1 MERCKFCCAG
11 YEHTQNGIT
20 RYKCGSS
27 YGEGFNPPWSRPVE
41 CYHDE
46 NELLKCELDHLHED
60 MGNLQLYVTHV
71 ETELID
77 LRKRLKALDFESTPD
92 GKALAEVLRIVEAKP

>member
-1 MERCKFCCAG
+1 M
-11 YEHTQNGIT
+11 
-20 RYKCGSS
+20 
-27 YGEGFNPPWSRPVE
+27 E

-46 NELLKCELDHLHED
+46 NELLKGQLDRLERD

-77 LRKRLKALDFESTPD
+77 LNKRLKALDFGSTTD
-92 GKALAEVLRIVEAKP
+92 GKALAEVIRIVEAKP

>member
-1 MERCKFCCAG
+1 MERCKYCGAG

-46 NELLKCELDHLHED
+46 NELLKGQLDRLERD

-77 LRKRLKALDFESTPD
+77 LNKRLKALDFGSTTD
-92 GKALAEVLRIVEAKP
+92 GKALAEVIRIVEAKP

>member
-1 MERCKFCCAG
+1 MERCKFCGSG

-27 YGEGFNPPWSRPVE
+27 YGEGFNPPWSRPVK

-46 NELLKCELDHLHED
+46 NELLNGELNRLHED

-77 LRKRLKALDFESTPD
+77 LKKRLKALDFESTTD
-92 GKALAEVLRIVEAKP
+92 GKALAEMLRIVEAKP

>member
-1 MERCKFCCAG
+1 M
-11 YEHTQNGIT
+11 
-20 RYKCGSS
+20 
-27 YGEGFNPPWSRPVE
+27 E

-46 NELLKCELDHLHED
+46 NELLKGELNRLHGD

-77 LRKRLKALDFESTPD
+77 LRKRLKALDFESTQD
-92 GKALAEVLRIVEAKP
+92 GKALAEVIRIVEAKP